1 MKKNKNKKKSTD
13 MPALADGNMGN
24 FSMQNAVYDPNGMW
38 TGTPADVA
46 FGYLDPMPEQDAD
59 DL

>member
-1 MKKNKNKKKSTD
+1 MKKKKNKKKSTD